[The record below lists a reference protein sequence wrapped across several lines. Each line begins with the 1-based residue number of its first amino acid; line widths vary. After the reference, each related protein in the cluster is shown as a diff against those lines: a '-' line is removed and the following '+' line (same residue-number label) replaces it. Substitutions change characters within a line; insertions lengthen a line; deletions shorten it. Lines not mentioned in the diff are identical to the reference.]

1 MLFRPL
7 YQFPARVQRWYRH
20 VLWRCNVAQRAVY
33 LTFDDGPIPEMT
45 PKILAIL
52 REKQVKATFF
62 CVGDNARKYPELL
75 RMILADGHRV
85 GNHTFHHLP
94 GLKTS
99 LSAYL
104 RDVSDCDALLRQAG
118 AQMDKPLFRP
128 PYGRMKPSQKR
139 ELLNAGY
146 TIVLWDVLTHD
157 YNQAYAPDKMLEV
170 IRRYTRNGSIV
181 VFHDSLKSS
190 ERMLEV
196 LPKAIDFWRQE
207 GYELRIL

>member
-75 RMILADGHRV
+75 RMILADVLKAPMLSRRYMLRPSV
-85 GNHTFHHLP
+85 WII
-94 GLKTS
+94 KTS
-99 LSAYL
+99 AEQSNPEPKSAEPYTSGG
-104 RDVSDCDALLRQAG
+104 RIMTVCVICVPS
-118 AQMDKPLFRP
+118 FRTV
-128 PYGRMKPSQKR
+128 G
-139 ELLNAGY
+139 
-146 TIVLWDVLTHD
+146 
-157 YNQAYAPDKMLEV
+157 
-170 IRRYTRNGSIV
+170 
-181 VFHDSLKSS
+181 
-190 ERMLEV
+190 
-196 LPKAIDFWRQE
+196 
-207 GYELRIL
+207 